1 MTYKLKNC
9 GFKTITQKSSESV
22 VSENNTKK
30 ASKNR
35 SLLLRISV
43 LALTM
48 ENALRF
54 LALTV
59 PESQPLSRV

>member
-54 LALTV
+54 LASTV